1 MGTRIKVFESTG
13 LAPNGRLYAGDLN
26 GIQDHLA
33 DQSNFGQEVDV
44 GVLGIGES
52 ALQLL
57 RYAAGEARL
66 TGAMRIDGIFRALG
80 GLYAGAFTTT
90 QRNAIAS
97 GLAPYGLIIL
107 NTTTNQYEWNK
118 GTDAARNWQSMGY
131 VPAGGSSIVDA
142 DITGPISASKLA
154 GYPGDVRR
162 QLNGDG
168 SWTYPILTVNTRA
181 SSYALALTDSNTVVE
196 VNAAGANTV
205 TVPAQSGVAFPIGTS
220 IEIAQ
225 LGAGQ
230 TTITPAG
237 GVTLRSYNNNLKLAG
252 QYAVASV
259 IKRAADEWYA
269 AGNLVP

>member
-33 DQSNFGQEVDV
+33 DQSNFSQEVDAAV
-44 GVLGIGES
+44 FGIGES

-57 RYAAGEARL
+57 RYGPGEARL
-66 TGAMRIDGIFRALG
+66 SGAARIDGIFRALG
-80 GLYAGAFTTT
+80 GLYAGAFTTA

-97 GLAPYGLIIL
+97 GGAPYGLIIL

-118 GTDAARNWQSMGY
+118 GTDAARNWQSMGF

-142 DITGPISASKLA
+142 DITGPISVSKLN

-168 SWTYPILTVNTRA
+168 TWTYPVLTFNNRGA
-181 SSYALALTDSNTVVE
+181 SYTLALTDSNCVVE
-196 VNAAGANTV
+196 VNAAGANQV
-205 TVPAQSGVAFPIGTS
+205 TVPPNSAVAFPIGS
-220 IEIAQ
+220 SVEIAQ
-225 LGAGQ
+225 MGAGQ
-230 TTITPAG
+230 TSLLAG
-237 GVTLRSYNNNLKLAG
+237 AGVTLRSYNNALKLAG
-252 QYAVASV
+252 QNAIASV
-259 IKRAADEWYA
+259 IKRGTDDWWL
-269 AGNLVP
+269 AGNIVP